1 MHETLLAAADAAT
14 QDKGFYKFFEIIFKN
29 VATINDFIAR
39 GMGSSMSGDKDVEAG
54 KGFKSIFHLFH
65 EWLTTGS
72 SAPAAPADP
81 KAA

>member
-1 MHETLLAAADAAT
+1 MHETLLAAADVAT

-39 GMGSSMSGDKDVEAG
+39 GMGSSMAGDKGVEDG
-54 KGFKSIFHLFH
+54 KGFQSIFHLFH

-72 SAPAAPADP
+72 SAPAAPAEP